1 MANSLRR
8 LAQRENMGTALP
20 TPVEELI
27 AGSTLVKQGAEGRAY
42 RCELL
47 PSPLMTLSSSS
58 ASEPPSSCPLG
69 EATPAP
75 VLLKHRFP
83 KRYRHPTL
91 DAQLTRQRLVSEA
104 RSLVRCLKAGV
115 RVPALRLVDI
125 RQGCLGMEWIDG
137 WTVREILGGGQ
148 DDEGVAVESEDS
160 AAPATGA
167 RPSDLDEDG
176 MLAAIGREIAKMH
189 LADIIHGDLT
199 TSNLMLR
206 RQGSPDSPPEL
217 VIIDFGLSSSSP
229 MHEDRAV
236 DLYVLER
243 AFASTHPVLPGTEPH
258 FERVL
263 VGYRETLQASR
274 RGEWERVEKRL
285 EEVRLRGR
293 KRSMVG

>member
-1 MANSLRR
+1 M
-8 LAQRENMGTALP
+8 TAGL
-20 TPVEELI
+20 
-27 AGSTLVKQGAEGRAY
+27 QRAY

-58 ASEPPSSCPLG
+58 AAEPASSAPLG

-75 VLLKHRFP
+75 ILLKHRFP

-91 DAQLTRQRLVSEA
+91 DALLTRQRLVSEA

-148 DDEGVAVESEDS
+148 DDEGLAVEPEDP
-160 AAPATGA
+160 AAPTTGV
-167 RPSDLDEDG
+167 RPSDLRLDEGGGSPLESNSSERLTEILPPSSDG

-206 RQGSPDSPPEL
+206 RQNTPGSPPEL
-217 VIIDFGLSSSSP
+217 VSVATSCD
-229 MHEDRAV
+229 
-236 DLYVLER
+236 
-243 AFASTHPVLPGTEPH
+243 
-258 FERVL
+258 
-263 VGYRETLQASR
+263 
-274 RGEWERVEKRL
+274 
-285 EEVRLRGR
+285 
-293 KRSMVG
+293 

>member
-1 MANSLRR
+1 MVTFAD
-8 LAQRENMGTALP
+8 M
-20 TPVEELI
+20 I
-27 AGSTLVKQGAEGRAY
+27 ADLQRAY

-167 RPSDLDEDG
+167 RPSDLDEGKGLPLESNPSGRLTEILPLFSDG

-217 VIIDFGLSSSSP
+217 VSVATSCG
-229 MHEDRAV
+229 
-236 DLYVLER
+236 
-243 AFASTHPVLPGTEPH
+243 
-258 FERVL
+258 
-263 VGYRETLQASR
+263 
-274 RGEWERVEKRL
+274 
-285 EEVRLRGR
+285 
-293 KRSMVG
+293 